1 MEVRSVNRVRAA
13 LAVAVVSASFAVPM
27 NTAVA
32 RASTFRPCYDDTTM
46 PGHHWTHGNPNK
58 GLTGSANGDN
68 GYYYLAIQA
77 GCGPASKGSQA
88 TIAGQVHL
96 ASVVKGKID
105 ADGMCWRLDIS
116 PEYTHHKLVMAV
128 VMGPLV
134 TLSYAHAVVG
144 EEYRLRI
151 ANLEDGVTVTDHAFF
166 SG

>member
-1 MEVRSVNRVRAA
+1 VIRVKGA
-13 LAVAVVSASFAVPM
+13 LAVLIVSASFAAPM

-46 PGHHWTHGNPNK
+46 PGHHWTHGNPNR
-58 GLTGSANGDN
+58 GLPGDPNGGN
-68 GYYYLAIQA
+68 GYYYLSIQA
-77 GCGPASKGSQA
+77 GCGPASPGSQA
-88 TIAGQVHL
+88 TIAGQVQL
-96 ASVVKGKID
+96 TSLVKGKID

-116 PEYTHHKLVMAV
+116 PGYTHRKLVMAV

-134 TLSYAHAVVG
+134 TLSYTKAIVG

-151 ANLEDGVTVTDHAFF
+151 ANLEEGVTVTDHAFF